1 MRVAAV
7 LMEILRKSGVRHLFG
22 NPGTTELTF
31 LDALPDSGLEYVV
44 ALQEASAVA
53 AAEGYAQASGQV
65 GVVNVHVTPGVA
77 NGLSI
82 LHNAARSKTPLLL
95 TAGQQDTRF
104 LMHEPILSGDLVQ
117 LTEQFTKWSYEV
129 RRADEAPSALR
140 RALKLASTP
149 PTGPV
154 FLSLPMDLMA
164 EAVEDT
170 GAAAPILAGRTRPDG
185 AALDQ
190 AAEILAAA
198 RTPVVIAGDGVARA
212 GALAELVALAELIGA
227 RVHGEPIFRRTS
239 FPGDHPL
246 WRGGLFPSPPAI
258 RKSLDGADALLI
270 LGATVFTWFLHT
282 PGDPFPRGLPVVQI
296 DDDAREIGRSHAVT
310 LGIVADPRT
319 ALGELTAAVKAR
331 QTAAARAAAAARG
344 REIGGARAE
353 QTARVRAAADA
364 ERDRVPISPAHLM
377 RTLAAVAPRDVVVVD
392 ESATS
397 LPYVLR
403 YLPFATPGSF
413 FGSKTGTL
421 GWAMGAALGVQL
433 ASPGRTVVATIGD
446 GSVMYSPQALWTA
459 ARYRLPV
466 TYVVPNN
473 ASYAILKAGML
484 TLGLDSA
491 KREIYPGMDLVGPE
505 IDYVSLARSLGVK
518 AERVEKPDVLGD
530 VLRACL
536 AHPGPALVDVAI
548 DRGFSG
554 LGGPDV
560 APRTPQRSEAPRHGR
575 GAPR

>member
-1 MRVAAV
+1 MRVSAV
-7 LMEILRKSGVRHLFG
+7 LMEVLRRSGVRYLFG
-22 NPGTTELTF
+22 NPGTTELSF

-44 ALQEASAVA
+44 ALQEATAVA
-53 AAEGYAQASGQV
+53 AADGYAQASGAP
-65 GVVNVHVTPGVA
+65 GVVNVHVAPGVA

-82 LHNAARSKTPLLL
+82 LQNAARAKSPVVL

-104 LMHEPILSGDLVQ
+104 LMHDPILSGDLVQ

-129 RRADEAPSALR
+129 RRAGDAPAALR
-140 RALKLASTP
+140 RALKLALTP

-154 FLSLPMDLMA
+154 FLSLPMDLMTEMVDDA
-164 EAVEDT
+164 GDGPPVLAARARPEADAVER
-170 GAAAPILAGRTRPDG
+170 AASV
-185 AALDQ
+185 
-190 AAEILAAA
+190 LAAA
-198 RTPVVIAGDGVARA
+198 RVPVIIAGDGVGRA

-227 RVHGEPIFRRTS
+227 RVHGEPIFRRVN

-246 WRGGLFPSPPAI
+246 WRGGLFPSPPGV
-258 RKSLDGADALLI
+258 RKALDGADAVLI
-270 LGATVFTWFLHT
+270 VGATVFTWFLHA
-282 PGDPFPRGLPVVQI
+282 PGEPFPRGLPVVQI

-319 ALGELTAAVKAR
+319 ALAELTAAVAAR
-331 QTAAARAAAAARG
+331 QAPAARAGAAARAA
-344 REIGGARAE
+344 EIGRVRAE
-353 QTARVRAAADA
+353 QGTRIRAAAEA
-364 ERDRVPISPAHLM
+364 EADRMPISPAYLM
-377 RTLAAVAPRDVVVVD
+377 RTLAAVAPHDTVIVD

-397 LPYVLR
+397 LPHVLR
-403 YLPFATPGSF
+403 HLPFATPNTF

-473 ASYAILKAGML
+473 ASYAILKSGML
-484 TLGLDSA
+484 TLGLESA
-491 KREIYPGMDLVGPE
+491 KRDLYPGMDLVEPE
-505 IDYVSLARSLGVK
+505 IDYIGLARALGVR
-518 AERVEKPDVLGD
+518 AERVEKPGELGD
-530 VLRACL
+530 VLRACI

-548 DRGFSG
+548 DRGFTAMG
-554 LGGPDV
+554 V
-560 APRTPQRSEAPRHGR
+560 
-575 GAPR
+575 

>member
-7 LMEILRKSGVRHLFG
+7 LMEILRRSGVRYLFG

-44 ALQEASAVA
+44 ALQEATAVA
-53 AAEGYAQASGQV
+53 AADGYAQASGQV
-65 GVVNVHVTPGVA
+65 GLVNVHVAPGVA

-82 LHNAARSKTPLLL
+82 LHNAARARTPLLV

-104 LMHEPILSGDLVQ
+104 LMHDPILSGDLVQ

-140 RALKLASTP
+140 RALKLALTP

-164 EAVEDT
+164 ETVEDS
-170 GAAAPILAGRTRPDG
+170 GAAAPVLAARTRPD
-185 AALDQ
+185 ASALER
-190 AAEILAAA
+190 AAEILGAA
-198 RTPVVIAGDGVARA
+198 RAPLIIAGDGVARA
-212 GALAELVALAELIGA
+212 GAMAELVRLAELVGA
-227 RVHGEPIFRRTS
+227 RVHGEPVFRRTS

-246 WRGGLFPSPPAI
+246 WRGGLFPAPAAI
-258 RKSLDGADALLI
+258 RKALDGADALLI
-270 LGATVFTWFLHT
+270 VGATVFTWFLYS
-282 PGDPFPRGLPVVQI
+282 PGEPFPRGLPVVQM
-296 DDDAREIGRSHAVT
+296 DDDAREIGRSHAAT
-310 LGIVADPRT
+310 LGLVADPRT
-319 ALGELTAAVKAR
+319 ALAELTDALGAR
-331 QTAAARAAAAARG
+331 QTAAGREAAAARV
-344 REIGGARAE
+344 RAIGDHRAE
-353 QTARVRAAADA
+353 QAARVRAAAEA
-364 ERDRVPISPAHLM
+364 ERDRVPISQAHLM

-397 LPYVLR
+397 LPHVLR
-403 YLPFATPGSF
+403 HLPLATPGSF

-421 GWAMGAALGVQL
+421 GWGMGAALGVQL
-433 ASPGRTVVATIGD
+433 ASPDRPVVATIGD

-466 TYVVPNN
+466 TYVVPDN
-473 ASYAILKAGML
+473 ASYAILKSGML

-491 KREIYPGMDLVGPE
+491 KREVYPGMDLVDPE
-505 IDYVSLARSLGVK
+505 IDHVGLARALGVR
-518 AERVEKPDVLGD
+518 AERVDKPAMLGD

-548 DRGFSG
+548 DRGFK
-554 LGGPDV
+554 
-560 APRTPQRSEAPRHGR
+560 AI
-575 GAPR
+575 

>member
-1 MRVAAV
+1 MRVSAV
-7 LMEILRKSGVRHLFG
+7 LIEILKRSGVRHLFG
-22 NPGTTELTF
+22 NPGTTELPF

-44 ALQEASAVA
+44 ALQEATAVA
-53 AAEGYAQASGQV
+53 AADGYAQASGQV
-65 GVVNVHVTPGVA
+65 GVANVHVTPGVA

-82 LHNAARSKTPLLL
+82 LHNAARAKTPLLV

-104 LMHEPILSGDLVQ
+104 LMHDPILSGDLVQ

-140 RALKLASTP
+140 RALKLALTP

-164 EAVEDT
+164 ETVEDAGDAAPVLASRT
-170 GAAAPILAGRTRPDG
+170 RADAAALAR
-185 AALDQ
+185 
-190 AAEILAAA
+190 AAEILGGA
-198 RTPVVIAGDGVARA
+198 RSPVIIAGDGVARA
-212 GALAELVALAELIGA
+212 GAMSELVRLAELIGA
-227 RVHGEPIFRRTS
+227 RVHGEPVFRRTS

-246 WRGGLFPSPPAI
+246 WRSGLFPAPPAI
-258 RKSLDGADALLI
+258 RRALDGADAVLI
-270 LGATVFTWFLHT
+270 VGATVFTWFLHT
-282 PGDPFPRGLPVVQI
+282 PGEPFPRGLAVVQI
-296 DDDAREIGRSHAVT
+296 DDDAREIGRSHAPT
-310 LGIVADPRT
+310 LGIVADPRG
-319 ALGELTAAVKAR
+319 ALAELADAIAASQPV
-331 QTAAARAAAAARG
+331 AARAAAAARA
-344 REIGGARAE
+344 REIGAARA
-353 QTARVRAAADA
+353 QQVSRMQAAADA
-364 ERDRVPISPAHLM
+364 DRERAPISQAHLM
-377 RTLAAVAPRDVVVVD
+377 RTLAAVAPRDVAVVD

-403 YLPFATPGSF
+403 YLPLATPGSF
-413 FGSKTGTL
+413 FGGKTGTL

-473 ASYAILKAGML
+473 ASYAILKSGML

-491 KREIYPGMDLVGPE
+491 KREIYPGMDLVDPE
-505 IDYVSLARSLGVK
+505 IDYVALARALGVR
-518 AERVEKPDVLGD
+518 AERVETPGVLGD

-548 DRGFSG
+548 DRSFK
-554 LGGPDV
+554 
-560 APRTPQRSEAPRHGR
+560 AM
-575 GAPR
+575 

>member
-7 LMEILRKSGVRHLFG
+7 LMEILRRSGVRYLFG

-44 ALQEASAVA
+44 ALQEATAVA
-53 AAEGYAQASGQV
+53 AADGYAQASGQV
-65 GVVNVHVTPGVA
+65 GLVNVHVAPGVA

-82 LHNAARSKTPLLL
+82 LHNAARARTPLLV

-104 LMHEPILSGDLVQ
+104 LMHDPILSGDLFQ

-140 RALKLASTP
+140 RALKLALTP

-164 EAVEDT
+164 ETVEDS
-170 GAAAPILAGRTRPDG
+170 GAAAPVLAARTRPDASALERAAAILG
-185 AALDQ
+185 AARAPL
-190 AAEILAAA
+190 
-198 RTPVVIAGDGVARA
+198 VIAGDGVARA
-212 GALAELVALAELIGA
+212 GAMAELVRFAELVGA
-227 RVHGEPIFRRTS
+227 RVHGEPVFRRTS

-246 WRGGLFPSPPAI
+246 WRGGLFPAPAAI
-258 RKSLDGADALLI
+258 RKALDGADALLI
-270 LGATVFTWFLHT
+270 VGATVFTWFLYS
-282 PGDPFPRGLPVVQI
+282 PGEPFPRGLSVVQI
-296 DDDAREIGRSHAVT
+296 DDDPREIGRSHAPT
-310 LGIVADPRT
+310 LGLVADPRT
-319 ALGELTAAVKAR
+319 ALAELADALGAR
-331 QTAAARAAAAARG
+331 QTAAGREAAAGRARA
-344 REIGGARAE
+344 IGNARAE
-353 QTARVRAAADA
+353 QAARVRAAAEA
-364 ERDRVPISPAHLM
+364 ERDRVPISQAHLM
-377 RTLAAVAPRDVVVVD
+377 RTLAAVAPRDVVIVD

-397 LPYVLR
+397 LPHVLR
-403 YLPFATPGSF
+403 YLPLATPGSF

-421 GWAMGAALGVQL
+421 GWGMGAALGVQL
-433 ASPGRTVVATIGD
+433 ASPDRPVVATIGD

-466 TYVVPNN
+466 TYVVPDN
-473 ASYAILKAGML
+473 ASYAILKSGML

-491 KREIYPGMDLVGPE
+491 KRGIYPGMDLVDPE
-505 IDYVSLARSLGVK
+505 IDHVGLARALGVR
-518 AERVEKPDVLGD
+518 AERVDKPAMLGD

-548 DRGFSG
+548 DRGFK
-554 LGGPDV
+554 
-560 APRTPQRSEAPRHGR
+560 AI
-575 GAPR
+575 